1 MIDLVANSKGMSN
14 EELAAK
20 KQELKRQQKVR
31 THFHIGPDIPGIS
44 SLSDETKSWPCL
56 HMTIAVGW
64 LLLMRL

>member
-31 THFHIGPDIPGIS
+31 THFHIGP
-44 SLSDETKSWPCL
+44 EKSVVAHW
-56 HMTIAVGW
+56 
-64 LLLMRL
+64 